1 MAETREHWGS
11 HIGFILAA
19 AGSAIGLGNI
29 WKFPYVAGKNGGAA
43 FILIYLISVFFIGI
57 SLVIA
62 EILIG
67 RKSQLN
73 PVGAYRKLL
82 KGHRGWTLVG
92 YLGVFTGFIIL
103 SYYNV
108 VAGWSVGYFIEG
120 VRGSVLSFTS
130 SEEAADFFNHQI
142 MNPAWIIGYQA
153 IFSILVLAVVYFGVA
168 GGIERISRILMP
180 VFLGILL
187 ILVGWGISLEGSRE
201 GLSFLLK
208 PNWES
213 VNGRTVLEALGQAFF
228 SLSLGMGALLTYGSY
243 LNKDD
248 SILSSSIMIAFLD
261 TLIALLAGVAIFTS
275 VFAMGFS
282 PDTGPGLVFCVL
294 PAVFSKMPGGYAFGL
309 LFFLLLTIAALTS
322 AISLLEVIT
331 SYFVDEKKWTR
342 HRVVLGAGLIVFL
355 VGIPSALSFGPMRH
369 VTVFKRTFFDFL
381 DFLSSNILLPLGGL
395 LMALFVGWYV
405 KKTSILEEFRKGA
418 GGWVDTHVLHPVK
431 QIRHKTAF
439 LTIGNVWFFVV
450 KYLAPVVI
458 LLVFLYSIGIL
469 S

>member
-1 MAETREHWGS
+1 MTEKREHWGS

-67 RKSQLN
+67 RRSQLN
-73 PVGAYRKLL
+73 PVGAYRKLS
-82 KGHRGWTLVG
+82 GGSRIWTLAG
-92 YLGVFTGFIIL
+92 YLGVLTGFIIL

-120 VRGSVLSFTS
+120 LRGGVLSFTS
-130 SEEAADFFNHQI
+130 SDDAAAFFNQRI
-142 MNPAWIIGYQA
+142 MNPAWIIGFQA
-153 IFSILVLAVVYFGVA
+153 FFSLLVLAVVYFGVA
-168 GGIERISRILMP
+168 RGIEKISRILMP

-187 ILVGWGISLEGSRE
+187 VLVGWGISLEGSQE
-201 GLSFLLK
+201 GLAFLLK
-208 PNWES
+208 PNWDS
-213 VNGRTVLEALGQAFF
+213 VNGRTILEALGQAFF

-243 LNKDD
+243 LNRED
-248 SILSSSIMIAFLD
+248 SVLSSSLMIAFLD

-282 PDTGPGLVFCVL
+282 PDAGPGLVFCVL
-294 PAVFSKMPGGYAFGL
+294 PAVFSKMPGGTAFGL
-309 LFFLLLTIAALTS
+309 LFFLLLSIAALTS

-331 SYFVDEKKWTR
+331 SYFVDEKKWPR
-342 HRVVLGAGLIVFL
+342 HKVVLSGGFIVFI
-355 VGIPSALSFGPMRH
+355 VGIPSALSFGPMGN
-369 VTVFKRTFFDFL
+369 VTFFNKSFFDFL
-381 DFLSSNILLPLGGL
+381 DFLSSNVLLPLGGL
-395 LMALFVGWYV
+395 LMAIFVGWIV
-405 KKTSILEEFRKGA
+405 KKTPMLEEFRKGA

-431 QIRHKTAF
+431 RIKHKTAF

-450 KYLAPVVI
+450 KYVAPIII
-458 LLVFLYSIGIL
+458 LLVLLNSIGIL
-469 S
+469 

>member
-11 HIGFILAA
+11 RFGFILAA

-29 WKFPYVAGKNGGAA
+29 WKFPYMAGKNGGAA
-43 FILIYLISVFFIGI
+43 FILIYLISVFFIGL

-67 RKSQLN
+67 RKSQRN
-73 PVGAYRKLL
+73 PVGAYRKLSE
-82 KGHRGWTLVG
+82 GHRGWTLVG
-92 YLGVFTGFIIL
+92 YLGVLAGFIIL

-120 VRGSVLSFTS
+120 LQGSVLSFTS

-142 MNPAWIIGYQA
+142 MNPVWIIGYQA
-153 IFSILVLAVVYFGVA
+153 IFSLLVLAVVYFGVA
-168 GGIERISRILMP
+168 GGIEKISRILMP
-180 VFLGILL
+180 LFLGILL

-208 PNWES
+208 PNWNS

-248 SILSSSIMIAFLD
+248 NILSSSIMIVFLD
-261 TLIALLAGVAIFTS
+261 TLIALLAGMAIFTS

-282 PDTGPGLVFCVL
+282 PDAGPGLVFCVL

-309 LFFLLLTIAALTS
+309 LFFLLLSIAALTS

-342 HRVVLGAGLIVFL
+342 HKVVLRTGVVVFL
-355 VGIPSALSFGPMRH
+355 VGIPSALSFGPMSH
-369 VTVFKRTFFDFL
+369 VTVFKRSFFDFL
-381 DFLSSNILLPLGGL
+381 DFFSSNFLLPLGGL

-418 GGWVDTHVLHPVK
+418 NGWVDIHVFYPVK
-431 QIRHKTAF
+431 QFRHIAES
-439 LTIGNVWFFVV
+439 LTIGNVWFFIV

-458 LLVFLYSIGIL
+458 LLVFLNSIGIL